1 MYYRRKILMAL
12 FQMFAG
18 ELDKLSL
25 QKLLFLVTTYQKKKR
40 SYDFVP
46 YKYGCFSFQANADLC
61 TLMKYDLVAETE
73 TSWRYIGVENYIDT
87 LKRDD
92 KSILEYIKQQY
103 GTLSSNELV
112 KLTYLKYPYYAINS
126 AIAKSILSCEE
137 LRKVEEQRTVSTET
151 ILFTIGYE
159 GISLESYINRLLEN
173 DIKLLCD
180 VRKNSFSMKYGFSKS
195 QLTKACNGV
204 GIKFIHISAVGI
216 NADKRRELNTQ
227 ADYDRLFDEYKQ
239 TVLVEATEEQNEILD
254 LLKEE
259 KRIALTCFE
268 ANIDQCHRKHLA
280 ESITRLQGFNYKLR
294 HI

>member
-1 MYYRRKILMAL
+1 MYYRRKISMAL
-12 FQMFAG
+12 LQIFAG
-18 ELDKLSL
+18 ELDKRTL
-25 QKLLFLVTTYQKKKR
+25 QKLLFLLTRSQQKP

-46 YKYGCFSFQANADLC
+46 HRYGCFSFQANADLC
-61 TLMKYDLVAETE
+61 TLMKYNLVSETE
-73 TSWRYIGVENYIDT
+73 KTWKYIGIENYIDT

-92 KSILEYIKQQY
+92 RAIIEYIKQKY
-103 GTLSSNELV
+103 GTLSSNELDR
-112 KLTYLKYPYYAINS
+112 LTYQKYPYYAINS
-126 AIAKSILSCEE
+126 TIAKSILNSEE
-137 LRKVEEQRTVSTET
+137 LQKVEEQKSFGSETV
-151 ILFTIGYE
+151 LFTIGYE

-195 QLTKACNGV
+195 QLTKACNAV
-204 GIKFIHISAVGI
+204 GIKFIHIPQVGI

-227 ADYDRLFDEYKQ
+227 ADYDKLFDEYKQ
-239 TVLVEATEEQNEILD
+239 TVLVEAQEEQIEILN

-268 ANIDQCHRKHLA
+268 ANINQCHRKHLA
-280 ESITRLQGFNYKLR
+280 ESIVGLQGFNYKLR

>member
-12 FQMFAG
+12 LQEFSG
-18 ELDKLSL
+18 KLDKITL
-25 QKLLFLVTTYQKKKR
+25 QKLLFLLTTYQQKKV
-40 SYDFVP
+40 YDFVP

-61 TLMKYDLVAETE
+61 TLMKYNLVSESKTC
-73 TSWRYIGVENYIDT
+73 WKYIGDEDYLGTIKEKDRNIVEFIKD
-87 LKRDD
+87 
-92 KSILEYIKQQY
+92 EY
-103 GTLSSNELV
+103 GALNSDELIR
-112 KLTYLKYPYYAINS
+112 LTYQKYPYYAINS
-126 AIAKSILSCEE
+126 TIAERILSSEE
-137 LRKVEEQRTVSTET
+137 LQKVEAQKKISTET
-151 ILFTIGYE
+151 ILYTIGYE

-239 TVLVEATEEQNEILD
+239 TVLVEATDEQNEILN

-280 ESITRLQGFNYKLR
+280 ESIVGLQGFNYKLR

>member
-195 QLTKACNGV
+195 QLSNACNGV
-204 GIKFIHISAVGI
+204 GIKFIHIPAVGI